1 MEKKF
6 EKGQKAYLVEL
17 KPHKS
22 ITGEKRIKETIIL
35 AIGTKYITTDY
46 WRKTQFDKTDFLE
59 VSAYAPRW
67 KLYPNYDDALA
78 YIIREEKESEATD
91 LISSFFYK
99 KRKMSDSDLDALIEI
114 LKRYQ

>member
-35 AIGTKYITTDY
+35 AIGTKYITTS
-46 WRKTQFDKTDFLE
+46 RKIRFDKKDFLE
-59 VSAYAPRW
+59 VSAYAPMW
-67 KLYPNYDDALA
+67 KFFPNYDDALA